1 MLSHE
6 LRNPLS
12 SIVNALQLMRLQRG
26 EETILQQQAR
36 TILERQVGQLS
47 RLVDDLLEISRVA
60 VGRLRLQVES
70 VELRGIV
77 EMAVEATR
85 SAIERRSHVLT
96 VTVPDSPVWLVA
108 DAARLEQVV
117 VNLLDNAAKY
127 TEPGG
132 RIALSVELDGG
143 TAVLRVC
150 DSGHGIAANVLPGVF
165 DLFPQA
171 DRSLD
176 RAAGGLGIGLSLVRA
191 LVELHQG
198 EVSATSAGVGHGSE
212 FVVRLP
218 VAEPGSPTPAS
229 NESAPIAFV
238 ASGVKLL
245 VVDDD
250 VDAAD

>member
-132 RIALSVELDGG
+132 G
-143 TAVLRVC
+143 
-150 DSGHGIAANVLPGVF
+150 SGPPAAPPSCASAIAATASRRTCCPASSISS
-165 DLFPQA
+165 PRPTA
-171 DRSLD
+171 RWIAP
-176 RAAGGLGIGLSLVRA
+176 RAAS
-191 LVELHQG
+191 
-198 EVSATSAGVGHGSE
+198 VSASAWSGRWSSSTR
-212 FVVRLP
+212 VRSRQPVPAWVTAARSWCACRSPSPAAPRRRPMKVRRSRSWP
-218 VAEPGSPTPAS
+218 VA
-229 NESAPIAFV
+229 
-238 ASGVKLL
+238 
-245 VVDDD
+245 
-250 VDAAD
+250 